1 MSFSVEYY
9 IDKINQYAQLQDK
22 NGQEKMTEFFID
34 IRNLH
39 PADIADILENIN
51 PTILVYLFFLL
62 LPEQKADVF
71 MEFSEEK
78 RRFIFVH
85 SSKSKRE
92 DLLQYLTVDELVDF
106 FDELSDQE
114 VELYAK
120 LLNKKRKEQVLSRLE
135 FPETSAAGIMESNIV
150 VLSENITVAKT
161 ISLLKKVKA
170 NKKLYQTLYVVDSK
184 QFILGY
190 VFLEDLVLA
199 EEEENISSLLR
210 RIKHSI
216 NAHEDQEEIA
226 SFMTHYRLNIV
237 PVVDDEKHFLG
248 VITSEI
254 IARAIEDEASE
265 DILKMANLGKIEHT
279 YFETKFSQLLTQRAI
294 VLGLLLL
301 LQSVS
306 AMIIGKY
313 NFILE
318 GFLVAYIGMITS
330 TGGNTSSQV
339 CTLAIQGITTGSIKV
354 RNMIRFVK
362 REMRVA
368 FCLGL
373 ILGFIGMLRIYFLH
387 YDFSESLIIGIALF
401 CVIILST
408 LLGSTI
414 PFLLQKIKLDPAY
427 SAGPFLATCMDIL
440 GVIIFT
446 CVVFFTKKIL
456 F

>member
-1 MSFSVEYY
+1 M
-9 IDKINQYAQLQDK
+9 
-22 NGQEKMTEFFID
+22 
-34 IRNLH
+34 
-39 PADIADILENIN
+39 
-51 PTILVYLFFLL
+51 
-62 LPEQKADVF
+62 
-71 MEFSEEK
+71 
-78 RRFIFVH
+78 
-85 SSKSKRE
+85 
-92 DLLQYLTVDELVDF
+92 
-106 FDELSDQE
+106 
-114 VELYAK
+114 
-120 LLNKKRKEQVLSRLE
+120 
-135 FPETSAAGIMESNIV
+135 
-150 VLSENITVAKT
+150 
-161 ISLLKKVKA
+161 KA

-210 RIKHSI
+210 VIKHSI

-226 SFMTHYRLNIV
+226 LFMTHYRLNIV
-237 PVVDDEKHFLG
+237 PVVNDKKHFLG

-306 AMIIGKY
+306 AIIIGKY

-318 GFLVAYIGMITS
+318 GFLVTYIGMITS

-339 CTLAIQGITTGSIKV
+339 CTLAIQGITTGSIKL
-354 RNMIRFVK
+354 RNMIRFIK

-401 CVIILST
+401 FVIILST